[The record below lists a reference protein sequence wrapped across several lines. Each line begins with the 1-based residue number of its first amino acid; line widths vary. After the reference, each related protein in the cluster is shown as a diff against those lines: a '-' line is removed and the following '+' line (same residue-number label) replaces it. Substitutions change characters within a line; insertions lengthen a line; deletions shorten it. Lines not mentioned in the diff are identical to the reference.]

1 MAKSNVDVAV
11 GRFINIRMNENK
23 LERDNRKLD
32 VMLAELSND
41 EMNEYVKR
49 TMKLIDAWDYPS
61 KVEEK

>member
-49 TMKLIDAWDYPS
+49 TMKLIDAWDYPY